1 MGIHLHHLRSLAL
14 ILVTIAGLAFLIINR
29 TTTSISSLTPALNND
44 DMAAILKALTV
55 APITKHTATVIFVH
69 GLGDSGHGW
78 KQVAEILQDNKE
90 LEHIKWVLPH
100 A

>member
-1 MGIHLHHLRSLAL
+1 MGIRLYHLRSLAL
-14 ILVTIAGLAFLIINR
+14 ILVTIVGLAFLLIKRN
-29 TTTSISSLTPALNND
+29 TTRALPHTSALNND
-44 DMAAILKALTV
+44 DMAALLKALTV